1 MTMLFT
7 TLKNT
12 NQETV
17 IHFASTAAESGTI
30 TIANLTA
37 STQALHAGGTPTV
50 NIVKFICMGE
60 LGSKVIVSR
69 NSKIVLVCAPE
80 NAPVLDLNSN
90 GISDN
95 TNNTYDIVVTNDAAK
110 AVTGYLVL
118 RKIAGWD
125 TKVENATYG
134 AYDDPTIVGAS
145 TTMDGSP
152 ASAGAHS

>member
-1 MTMLFT
+1 MLFR
-7 TLKNT
+7 
-12 NQETV
+12 
-17 IHFASTAAESGTI
+17 S
-30 TIANLTA
+30 
-37 STQALHAGGTPTV
+37 
-50 NIVKFICMGE
+50 
-60 LGSKVIVSR
+60 
-69 NSKIVLVCAPE
+69 
-80 NAPVLDLNSN
+80 
-90 GISDN
+90 
-95 TNNTYDIVVTNDAAK
+95 AK